1 MEHLLII
8 EDDKVD
14 QMAIERFAKTSEFN
28 YTYTL
33 VNSISDAKLILKK
46 EKFDVIVSD
55 FFLGDGNA
63 FEILEL
69 KIDIPIIVT
78 TGTGS
83 EEIAVNALKMGA
95 YDYLIKDIE
104 GFYLK
109 MLPITVKNA
118 LHRYKSEKELNL
130 YHTNLE
136 KLVDQR
142 TAELKREIQINKEN
156 AEDLLKMNMIF
167 KNSYDVTFMTDVN
180 GVFTFVNPKFTELY
194 GFQEEEVIGK
204 VTPRILKFDSP
215 GNFDYEILWDTLLN
229 KKSISINNFIN
240 KCKDGSLVQIEGT
253 FDPII
258 NANNSI
264 IGFLAIQRNITER
277 IKNKNVQKVLY
288 QISNAVNT
296 TKNIQQLIK
305 FIKQELHTVIDTT
318 NFYIALYDAEKEV
331 LTLPF
336 FEDEHDSFTSVP
348 AKNSITE
355 YIVKTKNPLFISGN
369 KLKKLATTENFI
381 ISGTLPKQYLGVPLK
396 VGNIITGVVVVQSYN
411 NNVAF
416 NEDDKNL
423 LEFVSDQIG
432 LSIQN
437 KKIEQDLTLAL
448 EKATESDKLKTA
460 FLHNISHEIRTPMN
474 GILGFSELLKNPE
487 ITENKQKTFIDIIAK
502 SGERMLRTLDDIMDI
517 SKLETGQ
524 VKLNIVETNINQEL
538 EILYSF
544 FNPEAS
550 DKNMLL
556 KLVVPKGINDI
567 ILKIDRDK
575 LYAILSNLIKNA
587 IKFST
592 VGSIDFGVEIIN
604 NHLKFHVIDTG
615 IGIPKNKQVAIF
627 DRFIQADIGDAE
639 VHQGS
644 GLGLSISKS
653 YVKMLGG
660 DIWVESDENQGAKF
674 YFTIPINIDN
684 IDAIPTF

>member
-33 VNSISDAKLILKK
+33 VNSISDAKLTLKK

-448 EKATESDKLKTA
+448 EKATESDRLKTS
-460 FLHNISHEIRTPMN
+460 FLQNMSHEIRTPMN

-487 ITENKQKTFIDIIAK
+487 LTEKKQKTFIDIITK
-502 SGERMLRTLDDIMDI
+502 SGERMLGTLDDLMDI

-524 VKLNIVETNINQEL
+524 EKLKIVKTNINQEL
-538 EILYSF
+538 DILYSF
-544 FNPEAS
+544 FKLEAS
-550 DKNMLL
+550 DKKLLL

-567 ILKIDRDK
+567 IIKVDRAK

-587 IKFST
+587 IKFT
-592 VGSIDFGVEIIN
+592 NVGSIDFGVEIIDN
-604 NHLKFHVIDTG
+604 YLKFYVIDTG
-615 IGIPKNKQVAIF
+615 IGIPKDRQVAIF
-627 DRFIQADIGDAE
+627 ERFIQADIEDAQ

-653 YVKMLGG
+653 YVEMLGG
-660 DIWVESDENQGAKF
+660 NIWVESDENHGSKF
-674 YFTIPINIDN
+674 YFTVPINIDN
-684 IDAIPTF
+684 NDSIPTF